1 MDTEARDDFV
11 VLADAVLEQPHG
23 DGGDV
28 VVDVVAA
35 DAVVWSRDCCWQLR
49 PRWPRP

>member
-28 VVDVVAA
+28 VVAA

-49 PRWPRP
+49 LRWPRP